1 MILILLLSFL
11 TPPVHA
17 ALLAPD
23 FQVNA
28 TSQDGTV
35 FVSAKAAKGF
45 HFNLE
50 APHSLEANSQKI
62 KPSKETEAELDFRVE
77 RPTSLAINAYV
88 CDDQKTFCE
97 KHIVQASWDG
107 KNLTLNHANIAT
119 ASDEKPHAS
128 STSSRDE
135 HGFYVNQA
143 DAAFSEAALKKLPVM
158 IDFYGIWCPPCN
170 ELNENVFGTRA
181 FQKQAKN
188 FVLLK
193 MDADN
198 DISWKLKDRYKIQ
211 GYPTL
216 IFASSNG
223 DEISRVVGYREVSL
237 LVPSMKEA
245 FRLKD
250 EPFSKLKEK
259 ADQGDQI
266 AADKLGLIYLD
277 RAEYKNAVI
286 YLTPT
291 KKYPEKLL
299 DAQIGAVSE
308 KDDEASKKLSA
319 TLAKEAIAAHPHSP
333 SALDWYST
341 LSKVQDGPE
350 KDQALRGSVALSREL
365 LGKLSSL
372 KGFDLTKEDLLEE
385 IAENLDDLKDPGAKQ
400 AWKDAAL
407 AYQAKIHSSDE
418 RGYNLENAYCL
429 WKSGDDKSAR
439 EVYEKLRKRY
449 PAEFT
454 FHYSEARMEMQL
466 DHVQAAEPLARTA
479 YENSYGDNRLRATLL
494 YAQVLKKVGKNKE
507 AKETVAKTLASID
520 EKSIPDGVRS
530 NRHLKALR
538 DFEKE

>member
-1 MILILLLSFL
+1 MISILLLSFL
-11 TPPVHA
+11 TSPVYA

-28 TSQDGTV
+28 TSQDAA
-35 FVSAKAAKGF
+35 VSVTDKAAPGF
-45 HFNLE
+45 HFNLD
-50 APHSLEANSQKI
+50 APHFLETNSQKI
-62 KPSKETEAELDFRVE
+62 KPSKETEAELDFQIKQ
-77 RPTSLAINAYV
+77 PTVVTINAYL

-107 KNLTLNHANIAT
+107 KSFAINPANVA
-119 ASDEKPHAS
+119 AS
-128 STSSRDE
+128 SSDKSQGAHDGKRDE

-143 DAAFSEAALKKLPVM
+143 EAAFSEAAQKQLPVM

-170 ELNENVFGTRA
+170 ELNENVFGTSA

-193 MDADN
+193 MDADS
-198 DISWKLKDRYKIQ
+198 DVSWKLKDQYKIQ

-216 IFASSNG
+216 IFASPSG

-259 ADQGDQI
+259 ADQGDQK

-277 RAEYKNAVI
+277 RAEYKSAVI

-407 AYQAKIHSSDE
+407 AYQAKIHTADE

-429 WKSGDDKSAR
+429 WKSGDDKAAR

-449 PAEFT
+449 PDEFT

-479 YENSYGDNRLRATLL
+479 FENSYGDNRLRATLL

-520 EKSIPDGVRS
+520 EKSIPNGVRS

-538 DFEKE
+538 EFAKD